1 MKRWSVGKGMIS
13 VAAVAVLMSGCAHNV
28 ASVAEATKPLA
39 QETPEVADFK
49 APHEAA
55 AVADD
60 WVKSFND
67 PMLTKLVEE
76 AQKNNPDLRVTASRV
91 ERAAALMRL
100 SESGLYPRVDIMG
113 SFTDIDGASRD
124 KGELVGAVSWEPDI
138 WGRLQN
144 LVASDEEALRAM
156 AADFAFARQSL
167 AGMTAKAWFR
177 INSDKKLYDFMDKV
191 VGLQKKVLK
200 IVKEREAIGAGTKRA
215 VHVVSAMTA
224 ESQQL
229 LKSFEILWH
238 NDTRSLETLGGRYPA
253 NAIEP
258 RGLAEV
264 PPEPAA
270 GIPADLL
277 NRRPDIVAARQRV
290 ASAFHYEKAM
300 ELLKLPSFGFS
311 FRAGYDHLEDTIVK
325 FLSDVFMP
333 IIDNGEIDAYI
344 AMANADQK
352 AAIANYKSVVLR
364 AYREVENALSQEKQL
379 KERYDYLVTMEK
391 EYRTAYDMTVEN
403 YEIGEGTI
411 FDMLLAQSKWID
423 AGIQKVSVANQRL
436 ANRVNLHLAL
446 GGSFDAKPAWN
457 PDYAKTAMKE
467 KKAE

>member
-1 MKRWSVGKGMIS
+1 
-13 VAAVAVLMSGCAHNV
+13 
-28 ASVAEATKPLA
+28 
-39 QETPEVADFK
+39 
-49 APHEAA
+49 
-55 AVADD
+55 
-60 WVKSFND
+60 
-67 PMLTKLVEE
+67 VEE

-113 SFTDIDGASRD
+113 RFTDIDGASRD

-191 VGLQKKVLK
+191 VGLQKKVLN

-229 LKSFEILWH
+229 LKSFEILWY
-238 NDTRSLETLGGRYPA
+238 NDTRSLETLVGRYPA

-364 AYREVENALSQEKQL
+364 AFREVENALSQEKQL
-379 KERYDYLVTMEK
+379 KERYDYLVTMER
-391 EYRTAYDMTVEN
+391 EYRIAYDMTVQN

>member
-1 MKRWSVGKGMIS
+1 MKLRVGKS
-13 VAAVAVLMSGCAHNV
+13 VLSAAAVAVLMGGCAHNV
-28 ASVAEATKPLA
+28 ASVEEATKPLA
-39 QETPEVADFK
+39 QEAPEVASF
-49 APHEAA
+49 AASHEAA
-55 AVADD
+55 EVADD
-60 WVKSFND
+60 WVATFGD
-67 PMLTKLVEE
+67 PMLVKLVEE

-100 SESGLYPRVDIMG
+100 SASGLYPRVDLMG
-113 SFTDIDGASRD
+113 SFTDVDGANRD
-124 KGELVGAVSWEPDI
+124 KGEFVGAVSWEPDV

-144 LVASDEEALRAM
+144 LVASDEETLRAM
-156 AADFAFARQSL
+156 AADFAYARQSL
-167 AGMTAKAWFR
+167 AALTAKAWFR
-177 INSDKKLYDFMDKV
+177 INSDKMLYDFMDEV

-200 IVKEREAIGAGTKRA
+200 IVKEREEIGAGTKRA

-229 LKSFEILWH
+229 LKNFEIFWY
-238 NDTRSLETLGGRYPA
+238 NDTRTLETLVGRYPA

-258 RGLAEV
+258 RGLAKV

-277 NRRPDIVAARQRV
+277 NRRPDVVAARQRV
-290 ASAFHYEKAM
+290 AAAFHYEKAM
-300 ELLKLPSFGFS
+300 ELLKLPSFSFS
-311 FRAGYDHLEDTIVK
+311 FRAGYDHLEDTIAK
-325 FLSDVFMP
+325 FLSSVFMP

-352 AAIANYKSVVLR
+352 AAIAHYKSVVLR
-364 AYREVENALSQEKQL
+364 AYKEVENALSQEKQL
-379 KERYDYLVTMEK
+379 KERYDYLVTMER

-436 ANRVNLHLAL
+436 ANRVNLHLA
-446 GGSFDAKPAWN
+446 
-457 PDYAKTAMKE
+457 
-467 KKAE
+467 